1 MASRVLPNVGDHLI
15 EISLSLVLA
24 YGTYLAADAIHQS
37 GVIATA
43 VAGIVLGNY
52 GRRLG
57 LSERTEE
64 ALDTVWEFV
73 AFLATAFVFLL
84 IGFAISASALIG
96 AAGPIAWA
104 VVAALVARA
113 IIVYGLLG
121 AWRLAGRALGRR
133 EAAGRR
139 LGRLS
144 IGRLSI
150 GLPKAA
156 EPVPPRR
163 RSGARNDG
171 ELPLGWLHV
180 IFWSGLRG
188 AVSTALAL
196 SLPADFPNRAQL
208 QGITFGVVIF
218 TLLVQATTAEVVV
231 NRWGQKPKSNDRA
244 PLGGRGSRS
253 GTGAASSD
261 ATAGSTP

>member
-1 MASRVLPNVGDHLI
+1 
-15 EISLSLVLA
+15 
-24 YGTYLAADAIHQS
+24 
-37 GVIATA
+37 
-43 VAGIVLGNY
+43 
-52 GRRLG
+52 
-57 LSERTEE
+57 
-64 ALDTVWEFV
+64 
-73 AFLATAFVFLL
+73 
-84 IGFAISASALIG
+84 
-96 AAGPIAWA
+96 
-104 VVAALVARA
+104 VAALVARA

-150 GLPKAA
+150 GRLSIGLPKAA
-156 EPVPPRR
+156 EPAPPRR

-261 ATAGSTP
+261 ATAGSAP

>member
-1 MASRVLPNVGDHLI
+1 
-15 EISLSLVLA
+15 
-24 YGTYLAADAIHQS
+24 
-37 GVIATA
+37 
-43 VAGIVLGNY
+43 
-52 GRRLG
+52 
-57 LSERTEE
+57 
-64 ALDTVWEFV
+64 
-73 AFLATAFVFLL
+73 L

-139 LGRLS
+139 LGRLSIGRLSIGRLS

-244 PLGGRGSRS
+244 PLGGRESRS

>member
-1 MASRVLPNVGDHLI
+1 
-15 EISLSLVLA
+15 
-24 YGTYLAADAIHQS
+24 
-37 GVIATA
+37 
-43 VAGIVLGNY
+43 
-52 GRRLG
+52 
-57 LSERTEE
+57 
-64 ALDTVWEFV
+64 
-73 AFLATAFVFLL
+73 
-84 IGFAISASALIG
+84 
-96 AAGPIAWA
+96 
-104 VVAALVARA
+104 VAALAARA

-150 GLPKAA
+150 GRLSIGRLSIGRLSLGLSKAA
-156 EPVPPRR
+156 EPAPPRR

-253 GTGAASSD
+253 GTGSASSD
-261 ATAGSTP
+261 ATSGSAP